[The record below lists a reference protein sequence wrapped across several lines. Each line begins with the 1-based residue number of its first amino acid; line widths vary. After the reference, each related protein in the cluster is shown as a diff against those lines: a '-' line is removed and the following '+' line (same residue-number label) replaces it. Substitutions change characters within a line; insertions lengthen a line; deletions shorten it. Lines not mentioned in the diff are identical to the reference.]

1 VVKLLRKQE
10 REGSSATSTSRREDR
25 YPRHRERYE
34 GYRRD
39 EKTSMETPRPIG
51 VMCNTS
57 CPLFKCSK
65 RSLIVKLINGK
76 PTSYCNWVNDVCI
89 GYKCQYAMCV
99 SRYLL
104 PDGKCLSVIK
114 TESKSEDEFMKDL
127 ESRRSD
133 SSLKNILSRRGIRKD
148 LGIEDF

>member
-1 VVKLLRKQE
+1 
-10 REGSSATSTSRREDR
+10 
-25 YPRHRERYE
+25 
-34 GYRRD
+34 
-39 EKTSMETPRPIG
+39 
-51 VMCNTS
+51 
-57 CPLFKCSK
+57 
-65 RSLIVKLINGK
+65 
-76 PTSYCNWVNDVCI
+76 
-89 GYKCQYAMCV
+89 MCV

-133 SSLKNILSRRGIRKD
+133 ASLKNILSRRGIRKD